1 MNTYCT
7 FYIVRHGETEWNVAG
22 KLQGHHDSP
31 LTEAGIRQA
40 MERSQTFQDLH
51 FADAFSSD
59 IFRAQR
65 TAEIITA
72 DHQLVIKTS
81 QLLRERRLGK
91 YEGWEY
97 QQFQDELR
105 ETLEKREALSEEEQF
120 AHHLAPEIESDAEI
134 AERMIQFLRETAVA
148 YPGKKVL
155 VVSHGGIIKA
165 TLQKIGALGNSHPSA
180 ARIQNLGYAVIDSD
194 GVDFFVKELNGI
206 S

>member
-1 MNTYCT
+1 MYCT

-40 MERSQTFQDLH
+40 MERSGTFKNMK

-65 TAEIITA
+65 TAEIISA
-72 DHQLVIKTS
+72 DHQLVVKTS
-81 QLLRERRLGK
+81 QLLRERSFGT

-97 QQFQDELR
+97 QQFQDELKEALELR
-105 ETLEKREALSEEEQF
+105 ESLSEEEQF
-120 AHHLAPEIESDAEI
+120 AQHLAPEVESDAEI

-148 YPGKKVL
+148 YPGKNVL

-165 TLQKIGALGNSHPSA
+165 TLQKIGALEHSHPSA

-194 GVDFFVKELNGI
+194 GVDFFVRELQGI
-206 S
+206 A